1 MQTITNTPIT
11 ETLLNKSITQAEQYF
26 KSDFDRLTKQ
36 IEVNKEYYQ
45 LYIKNEIITKILNM
59 KER

>member
-11 ETLLNKSITQAEQYF
+11 ETLLNKPLTQAESYF

-36 IEVNKEYYQ
+36 IEINKEYYQ
-45 LYIKNEIITKILNM
+45 LYIKNGIIIKILNM

>member
-1 MQTITNTPIT
+1 MQTITNTSIT
-11 ETLLNKSITQAEQYF
+11 ETLLNKPLTQAESYF

-36 IEVNKEYYQ
+36 IEINKEYYQ
-45 LYIKNEIITKILNM
+45 LYIKNGIIIKILNM

>member
-1 MQTITNTPIT
+1 MQMTTNTPIT
-11 ETLLNKSITQAEQYF
+11 EMLLNKPYTRAEQYY

-36 IEVNKEYYQ
+36 IYYSGEYYQ
-45 LYIKNEIITKILNM
+45 LYVTNGTITNIRNM

>member
-1 MQTITNTPIT
+1 MQTITNILIT
-11 ETLLNKSITQAEQYF
+11 ETLLNKSITQAESYF

-36 IEVNKEYYQ
+36 VEYNGEYYQ
-45 LYIKNEIITKILNM
+45 LYVINGMIVKIKNM

>member
-1 MQTITNTPIT
+1 MQTINNTPIT
-11 ETLLNKSITQAEQYF
+11 GKLLNKPQDEAEQYY

-36 IEVNKEYYQ
+36 IYYDGENYQ
-45 LYIKNEIITKILNM
+45 LYVTNGTITNIKNM